1 MPHRPLLI
9 FPQPIDQT
17 RQTLSRGVGRIV
29 KPTAAQQQAR
39 LDAKFRAIVN
49 SFQSVQATAQ
59 GIEPE
64 QVIVLETIGTSV
76 AGLAAAAAH
85 VEGLEWLAEMDLE
98 DVEPVRRVRGC
109 RRSHQTLVL
118 PALRR
123 HEQPAGDDAVAVSL
137 AGMDQ

>member
-17 RQTLSRGVGRIV
+17 RQTLSRGAGRIV

-49 SFQSVQATAQ
+49 SFQSVQTTAQ

-64 QVIVLETIGTSV
+64 QVVVLETIGVSV

-98 DVEPVRRVRGC
+98 DVEPVGGFADAEDPTKRLSC
-109 RRSHQTLVL
+109 RRRLFC
-118 PALRR
+118 
-123 HEQPAGDDAVAVSL
+123 EIGVA
-137 AGMDQ
+137 